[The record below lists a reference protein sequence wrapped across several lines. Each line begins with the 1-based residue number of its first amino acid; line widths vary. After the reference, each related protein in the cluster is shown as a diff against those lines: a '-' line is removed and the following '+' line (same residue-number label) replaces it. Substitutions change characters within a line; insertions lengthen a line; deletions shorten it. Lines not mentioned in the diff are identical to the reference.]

1 MVAGCSEGMHGRQL
15 CSSDE
20 GGGSRAA
27 RVVGREFCLLV
38 STRGARRAQLLACDA
53 QQLAASSTALWQLA

>member
-1 MVAGCSEGMHGRQL
+1 MAAVVSVGIHGWQFCSFY
-15 CSSDE
+15 
-20 GGGSRAA
+20 RAA
-27 RVVGREFCLLV
+27 ARGRGTQVCREFCLLV